1 MIQLLMKRYD
11 RVNKLR
17 EYAIQQHN
25 IMKVRQANWI
35 LQNLTQ
41 RLNLLH
47 SFSSN

>member
-1 MIQLLMKRYD
+1 MIQLLMRRYD

-35 LQNLTQ
+35 LKNITQ
-41 RLNLLH
+41 RMDLLS
-47 SFSSN
+47 SFSIN

>member
-1 MIQLLMKRYD
+1 MAKILMQRYE

-35 LQNLTQ
+35 LKSITH
-41 RLNLLH
+41 RMNLLSH
-47 SFSSN
+47 FSIN